1 MTVTNQMIA
10 VIMISCHINVIPR
23 ESHPGNVWED
33 LACVLCT
40 DVMMMSFLLKAGLY
54 MYMYVKWTSGHSKTV
69 FQFGSNLMLSLPSL
83 VPRPSPSFP
92 SLPYCKRRKAGWGLG
107 TRLELTWCPGTI

>member
-10 VIMISCHINVIPR
+10 VIMISRRINVVPR
-23 ESHPGNVWED
+23 ESHPSNVWED

-54 MYMYVKWTSGHSKTV
+54 MYMYVKWMSGHSKTV
-69 FQFGSNLMLSLPSL
+69 FQYGSDLTLSLPGVHVLSSGL
-83 VPRPSPSFP
+83 VSYLNFQWVER
-92 SLPYCKRRKAGWGLG
+92 YC
-107 TRLELTWCPGTI
+107 

>member
-10 VIMISCHINVIPR
+10 VIMINRRVNVVPR
-23 ESHPGNVWED
+23 ESHPSNVWED

-54 MYMYVKWTSGHSKTV
+54 MYMYVKWMSGHSKTV
-69 FQFGSNLMLSLPSL
+69 FRYGSNLMLSLPG
-83 VPRPSPSFP
+83 VQV
-92 SLPYCKRRKAGWGLG
+92 A
-107 TRLELTWCPGTI
+107 